1 MAYKDPY
8 IVPLL
13 LVMMPFTLGCF
24 SPKKSLKTKHCNKVK
39 GGYSPRSFKNY
50 ILPTSIVSALVSA
63 SNQSL
68 AMTTWSSYKT
78 VETHL
83 KHCELDTQVQ
93 IRFPMDDREMM
104 YNS

>member
-1 MAYKDPY
+1 MNIA
-8 IVPLL
+8 PLL
-13 LVMMPFTLGCF
+13 LVIKPFTLGCF
-24 SPKKSLKTKHCNKVK
+24 SPKKSLKTKYCNNVK
-39 GGYSPRSFKNY
+39 GGYSPSSFKNY
-50 ILPTSIVSALVSA
+50 RLPTSIVSALVSA

-83 KHCELDTQVQ
+83 KHCELDTNVQ